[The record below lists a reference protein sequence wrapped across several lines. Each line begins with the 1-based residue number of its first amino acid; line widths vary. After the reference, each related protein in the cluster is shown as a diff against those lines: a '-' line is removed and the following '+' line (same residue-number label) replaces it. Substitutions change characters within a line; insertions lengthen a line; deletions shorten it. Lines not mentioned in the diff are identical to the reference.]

1 MNLSIFTEQ
10 DLMDKQIIVLY
21 PNHFQPMCVNHREE
35 YLRLCRNFG
44 KENVFVITNDIQDD
58 KDNIFSLDEKQQIMK
73 RHGIENIKI
82 VKNIYRPDE
91 LFDDLDETNTI
102 VIYAMDN
109 DNLSRLKGIKRLT
122 KYNKT
127 SNLPYKDVQNPYI
140 YYVTTNNVNYDI
152 PTIGKFTNDNIRK
165 ALGDENIKISELK
178 RRFISIFG
186 WFDDKLFK
194 IIMNKMNSKF
204 GNVTENEKSEPL
216 QLVTRKFWDK
226 VYESVITEEVEQIN
240 EVATKQFIKS

>member
-10 DLMDKQIIVLY
+10 DLVDKEIIVFY
-21 PNHFQPMCVNHREE
+21 PNYFQPMCVNHREE
-35 YLRLCRNFG
+35 YHRLCRNFG
-44 KENVFVITNDIQDD
+44 KENVFVITNDIQDN

-73 RHGIENIKI
+73 RHGIENIKV
-82 VKNIYRPDE
+82 VKNIYRPYE

-127 SNLPYKDVQNPYI
+127 SNIPYKDIQNPYI

-152 PTIGKFTNDNIRK
+152 PNVGKFTNDNSILVHAIVFGVIVHFTEK
-165 ALGDENIKISELK
+165 FVMK
-178 RRFISIFG
+178 RFG
-186 WFDDKLFK
+186 
-194 IIMNKMNSKF
+194 
-204 GNVTENEKSEPL
+204 
-216 QLVTRKFWDK
+216 
-226 VYESVITEEVEQIN
+226 
-240 EVATKQFIKS
+240 